1 MAMMIRFFKH
11 GRGGGTA
18 PVDYLIAQEVAT
30 RDDNRDIIRDA
41 SGRPLRTHRMPLPE
55 VLSGDPERTRQ
66 LIDGC
71 RHRWR
76 YTSGVLAFERD
87 DQPDDD
93 QQRRARD
100 EFEALA
106 FAGLEA
112 NQRDILWVRHTHEGR
127 VELHF
132 LVPRMELDTGRSF
145 NIAPP
150 GSTDSYDALRD
161 CLNKEH
167 GWADPMD
174 PDRAR
179 DVTPIIEDL
188 RRGAARE
195 KIHDW
200 LLDRIANDEIE
211 NRSSMI
217 ERLIAEGFDVPRTGK
232 NYLTLRDPE
241 TGERF
246 RLRGDIFHEN
256 WSRTAAIERALGRKA
271 GNRDQSG
278 SRLARIPLAD
288 LQERLCGHIEKR
300 ARYNRARYSRR
311 QRDDEPRDL
320 GKYRGNRD
328 RPSDDPAHDPIWS
341 LGVDWLPDLVD
352 RNCLRH
358 DLLVGAFDDPG
369 GYDRQLSADRP
380 GNAFHAE
387 WPGDQLGS
395 VQIIVE
401 RMQQWETDRSMPDHE
416 ECGHKVVQIEQR
428 HTEYLAGRNQGS
440 TEDGR
445 RSNAC
450 ENRGS
455 ARGSPGTAFAVG
467 AGARIARLRRTVDT
481 SLRSLGS
488 AVHKLG
494 ETVDR
499 HHRNSTES
507 ARRWREIAD
516 RFADIIGR
524 GVEWLHTSIG
534 RYRERAAEFAREQES
549 ADERRRS
556 VEAQLAGI
564 AQTAATVH
572 LTDEAAEQS
581 IRPLR
586 AASIFHP

>member
-1 MAMMIRFFKH
+1 MMISFFKH

-18 PVDYLIAQEVAT
+18 PVEYLIAQEVIT

-41 SGRPLRTHRMPLPE
+41 NGSPLRTRRIPLPE

-87 DQPDDD
+87 DQPDED

-174 PDRAR
+174 PDRTR

-211 NRSSMI
+211 NRYSMI

-232 NYLTLRDPE
+232 DYLTLRDPE

-256 WSRTAAIERALGRKA
+256 WTRTAAIERALGRKA

-278 SRLARIPLAD
+278 SRLARIPLAE

-300 ARYNRARYSRR
+300 TRYNRARYSRR
-311 QRDDEPRDL
+311 EGDHASRDL
-320 GKYRGNRD
+320 RKYRGDHD
-328 RPSDDPAHDPIWS
+328 RPSIDPAHDSVRS
-341 LGVDWLPDLVD
+341 LGGNGIPDLPD
-352 RNCLRH
+352 RNDLRH
-358 DLLVGAFDDPG
+358 DLLVGTLDDPG
-369 GYDRQLSADRP
+369 GYDCQLSADRL

-395 VQIIVE
+395 VETLAE
-401 RMQQWETDRSMPDHE
+401 RMQQWETDRSMPDHKE
-416 ECGHKVVQIEQR
+416 SGHKVMQIEQPR
-428 HTEYLAGRNQGS
+428 TEYLAGRDQGS
-440 TEDGR
+440 TESGK
-445 RSNAC
+445 RSNEY

-455 ARGSPGTAFAVG
+455 ACCSPATVFAVG

-488 AVHKLG
+488 AVRKLG
-494 ETVDR
+494 ETVDY
-499 HHRNSTES
+499 HHRNSTDS

-524 GVEWLHTSIG
+524 GIEWLHTSIG
-534 RYRERAAEFAREQES
+534 RYREHAAEFAREQES
-549 ADERRRS
+549 VDERRRS
-556 VEAQLAGI
+556 VEAQLAEI
-564 AQTAATVH
+564 AQTAAASH
-572 LTDEAAEQS
+572 LTDKTTEQS

-586 AASIFHP
+586 ATSIFHP